1 MNSVKLWQLYILPF
15 IAVFILLSLETL
27 SIKIGG
33 FISFDEL
40 AKSSTSVVKID
51 PESLQKALVVKV
63 IDGDTIEIETGERV
77 RFIGV
82 DTPETVHP
90 KKSIQCYGREASNKM
105 KSLLSNKWIYLEKD
119 VSETYRYGRLLRY
132 IYLPNPDNPTEAI
145 FIDEYLI
152 ENGYGKV
159 ITYPPDV
166 KYHDEL
172 LIAQK
177 NAQAENRGLW
187 QKCQGNY

>member
-27 SIKIGG
+27 NIKIGG

-119 VSETYRYGRLLRY
+119 VSETDRYGRLLRY
-132 IYLPNPDNPTEAI
+132 IYLPNLNNPTEAI

-166 KYHDEL
+166 KYHDKL
-172 LIAQK
+172 LVAQK

>member
-15 IAVFILLSLETL
+15 IAVFILLSLEAL
-27 SIKIGG
+27 NIKIGG

-105 KSLLSNKWIYLEKD
+105 KSLLSNKWVYLEKD
-119 VSETYRYGRLLRY
+119 VSETDRYGRLLRY